1 MRPALARSL
10 PPPAAGHVRVEKAV
24 QTAWW
29 ELRRLADRA
38 QPAVRRAFMAAVADV
53 RSVTTLARLE
63 EMVRT
68 GDLAGLQRVLAGEPL
83 EAALRARL
91 APAVVRLAQDAG
103 QKAVGALPASL
114 RGVARFDL
122 LNPKTVDFLRS
133 YSFGLIR
140 QIGATTREGIRRVV
154 TDAFERGG
162 HPREQARQI
171 RNMVG
176 LTARQAAAVSG
187 YRAQLLAQGVRRSL
201 ADRRAQRY
209 ADRLLRRRALNIART
224 ETIRAANVG
233 QQALWDQM
241 ADEGLIEKDRARKVW
256 IVTPD
261 DRLCEICAA
270 IPGMN
275 PGGVPAQGGEFATDV
290 GPVPY
295 PPAHPQCRCA
305 VGLEFRDAP
314 APPQPPTRP
323 PRRPRVRR
331 VRPPAPPRRTTPAEQ
346 RRRAQLTP
354 QSEEAVRGLPPVP
367 VVPPSFDEAFEVAKD
382 WLKKADEFARRTY
395 NVGVVDTT
403 EFLKVVMGGRAKT
416 RDIYESAKRS
426 LDPAL
431 DRARKNAKAAARR
444 AGVSYSDDYSY
455 AQRIYAEKMVARAAR
470 TGYQSGLQQT
480 LETVEEALKELE
492 RLKDTFPMAGAELVV
507 FPFAQGVRSLG
518 YIYRYSATGADT
530 RVIFLNGRLARKKS
544 IATEGAAL
552 VRRTRRTGD
561 APWNA
566 VAHEETSAAAMTL
579 RHEFAHALDPMI
591 QGPARKTWLYGSVQE
606 ATEIGMEF
614 RAIIEQE
621 AKKAGMTA
629 TRWFRKD
636 EEVSKHISQYGAK
649 KGWSEMWPET
659 IAMVAGPG
667 YVKGTLPPAVEEFV
681 MKIVRKVKAKGGLG
695 TAD

>member
-1 MRPALARSL
+1 MRPALSRPL
-10 PPPAAGHVRVEKAV
+10 PPPSAGHVRVEKSV

-38 QPAVRRAFMAAVADV
+38 QPAVRQAFMAAVADV

-275 PGGVPAQGGEFATDV
+275 PEGVPAQGGEFATDV

-346 RRRAQLTP
+346 RRRNRYSPDETP
-354 QSEEAVRGLPPVP
+354 DWPPGAPRPLPDELFREEPPDAVARELSRWMRDLD
-367 VVPPSFDEAFEVAKD
+367 SFTRRRYGVAV
-382 WLKKADEFARRTY
+382 A
-395 NVGVVDTT
+395 DTT
-403 EFLKVVMGGRAKT
+403 EAVVAFSKRDAPGAYRAA
-416 RDIYESAKRS
+416 SS
-426 LDPAL
+426 LFARTVDEMRRL
-431 DRARKNAKAAARR
+431 DARAYGAAAPDSAYATRR
-444 AGVSYSDDYSY
+444 AVLADAVVRFGVSKGYSTR
-455 AQRIYAEKMVARAAR
+455 AHLRMLHETARAVTR
-470 TGYQSGLQQT
+470 
-480 LETVEEALKELE
+480 ELE
-492 RLKDTFPMAGAELVV
+492 RVSGTMPMRGATVVMFPMSKYG
-507 FPFAQGVRSLG
+507 G
-518 YIYRYSATGADT
+518 YVYSAKTAGFVAPRHVHLSTLSASKEWRDAFAA
-530 RVIFLNGRLARKKS
+530 RMGDVREGRRSQYAYSPRDVN
-544 IATEGAAL
+544 EAAQ
-552 VRRTRRTGD
+552 
-561 APWNA
+561 
-566 VAHEETSAAAMTL
+566 TL
-579 RHEFAHALDPMI
+579 RHEFAHAVDHGLI
-591 QGPARKTWLYGSVQE
+591 SVGRSKFLYGNGGSELVD
-606 ATEIGMEF
+606 EF
-614 RAIIEQE
+614 RDAVRAAARSEGIDFQLWIRKRHVCKNISGYATKNWTETWAE
-621 AKKAGMTA
+621 A
-629 TRWFRKD
+629 
-636 EEVSKHISQYGAK
+636 
-649 KGWSEMWPET
+649 
-659 IAMVAGPG
+659 VAYVTGPG
-667 YVKGTLPPAVEEFV
+667 YVPGTLPKPVEDAV
-681 MKIVRKVKAKGGLG
+681 MKAVRAVKRAGGLG
-695 TAD
+695 D

>member
-1 MRPALARSL
+1 MRAALVKGLA
-10 PPPAAGHVRVEKAV
+10 PPAARHVLVEKAV

-63 EMVRT
+63 EMVRA

-162 HPREQARQI
+162 HPRVQARQI

-187 YRAQLLAQGVRRSL
+187 YRAQLLAQGVKQAV

-209 ADRLLRRRALNIART
+209 ADRLVRRRALNIART

-241 ADEGLIEKDRARKVW
+241 ADEGLIERDRARKVW

-275 PGGVPAQGGEFATDV
+275 PDGVPAQGGEFTTDV

-305 VGLEFRDAP
+305 VGLEFKDTP
-314 APPQPPTRP
+314 APPQPPDRP

-331 VRPPAPPRRTTPAEQ
+331 VRPPVPPRRTTPAEQ
-346 RRRAQLTP
+346 RRRARLSPEETP
-354 QSEEAVRGLPPVP
+354 DWPPGAPRPLPDELFRDEPPDVIAREVSRWMRRLDSFTRRRYGVSVP
-367 VVPPSFDEAFEVAKD
+367 
-382 WLKKADEFARRTY
+382 
-395 NVGVVDTT
+395 DTT
-403 EFLKVVMGGRAKT
+403 EAVVAFAARDAARAHRAASAMFSRTVGEMRRLDAKAYGSAAPAESYERRRAVLRDAMVNYGVSKGYSTRAHLRFLHETARAVTREMERLSGTMPMRGATVVMYPMSKYGGYVYGAN
-416 RDIYESAKRS
+416 SAGLLSPRHIHISTLSASKEWRGTFG
-426 LDPAL
+426 
-431 DRARKNAKAAARR
+431 ARMAAVREGRR
-444 AGVSYSDDYSY
+444 PFIAYS
-455 AQRIYAEKMVARAAR
+455 
-470 TGYQSGLQQT
+470 
-480 LETVEEALKELE
+480 
-492 RLKDTFPMAGAELVV
+492 LKDVDEA
-507 FPFAQGVRSLG
+507 AQ
-518 YIYRYSATGADT
+518 
-530 RVIFLNGRLARKKS
+530 
-544 IATEGAAL
+544 
-552 VRRTRRTGD
+552 
-561 APWNA
+561 
-566 VAHEETSAAAMTL
+566 TL
-579 RHEFAHALDPMI
+579 RHEFAHTIDHALIDR
-591 QGPARKTWLYGSVQE
+591 ARSEFLYGDAGRRVFEDFKE
-606 ATEIGMEF
+606 AV
-614 RAIIEQE
+614 RAAARSEGVGYLSWIRKGRVCKNISEYAMKEWAETWAE
-621 AKKAGMTA
+621 A
-629 TRWFRKD
+629 
-636 EEVSKHISQYGAK
+636 
-649 KGWSEMWPET
+649 
-659 IAMVAGPG
+659 VAYVTGPG
-667 YVKGTLPPAVEEFV
+667 YVPGTLPKPVEDVIMRAV
-681 MKIVRKVKAKGGLG
+681 RAVKRAGGLG
-695 TAD
+695 D